1 MCQLA
6 KHLEMYLDGE
16 SLNFS
21 YHVKEKIF
29 KAMKVIS
36 IIRKL
41 SKALPQYSFITISK
55 SSLRPHLDYG
65 DIIYDDPYKK
75 KLKEFNIMLLFQLQK
90 NLSEQVIQ

>member
-29 KAMKVIS
+29 KAMKAIG
-36 IIRKL
+36 IIKKL
-41 SKALPQYSFITISK
+41 NKALPQYSLITIYK
-55 SSLRPHLDYG
+55 SSLRPQFGYG
-65 DIIYDDPYKK
+65 DIIYNHPNQK
-75 KLKEFNIMLLFQLQK
+75 KLKEFNIMLLFQLQQ